1 MATPITVTTPITDA
15 QFTTMDTNSAS
26 NEAILASTKIVL
38 TPAQL
43 KIRLTVGVVKSS
55 EITDV
60 DTNLVKTN
68 TKAVPGTL
76 DVTIYH
82 ADILYLDKLK
92 QRQAVMQ
99 QQLNEMT
106 ALVEVGQ
113 HNLMIK
119 TNAVLTNARIVAK
132 TDKGVSDAMDAL
144 DLKYFTHA
152 AATPGIV
159 YTIAEAG
166 VLIISGIN
174 PKKPFT
180 NMEKTILSILNVGG
194 NIANAIRVN
203 GFTSAHLPKEWV
215 NILVTNLS
223 VTDAGGFEVFMK

>member
-1 MATPITVTTPITDA
+1 MATPITVASPITDA

-26 NEAILASTKIVL
+26 NEVILASAKIVL

-43 KIRLTVGVVKSS
+43 KIRLTVGVVKGSL
-55 EITDV
+55 ITDV

-68 TKAVPGTL
+68 TKAVPSTL

-99 QQLNEMT
+99 QQLNEIT

-119 TNAVLTNARIVAK
+119 NNFILTNARVVAK

-144 DLKYFTHA
+144 DIKYFTHA
-152 AATPGIV
+152 AATPGVVHAIV
-159 YTIAEAG
+159 EAG
-166 VLIISGIN
+166 VIVLSGIN

-180 NMEKTILSILNVGG
+180 NLEKPILSILNVGG

-203 GFTSAHLPKEWV
+203 GFTSEHLPKEWT
-215 NILVTNLS
+215 NIVITNLS
-223 VTDAGGFEVFMK
+223 STDAGGFEVFMK